1 MQKCNQ
7 LGSFS
12 LSICKRNDKLRLA
25 KKSLLTQKN
34 EAALREH
41 CGQDYSLDDLANDL
55 QRDKF
60 YLAHLYKNETG

>member
-1 MQKCNQ
+1 MQKERQ
-7 LGSFS
+7 AQAG
-12 LSICKRNDKLRLA
+12 

-60 YLAHLYKNETG
+60 YLTHLYKNETG